1 MAHWETIQDRSSY
14 ISQVRLVPPKNHSVE
29 RGNGIFE
36 AVSKSSISITTTKS
50 YISHTHHA
58 KNSKSLFKSMPLKLL
73 LLVFVL
79 TTTTSLYWQCS
90 RPGSEINTICSRVN
104 NSLNMQHFWNEDA
117 KASLHQSYVR
127 VTQPLII
134 KLNNAYHWI
143 DTADAI
149 QRLGNSAEPLMHLP
163 QKIAQEYVKPFW
175 ELVTKYTNLW
185 RQQLDDY
192 VEYGNPA
199 VDHPV
204 AEVDSVD
211 TMVEEKIKKTARRI
225 LEYIDQLNKDNV
237 KAGMDG
243 ELAKRKAQ
251 EIIKDIKEE
260 ANALK
265 RQKLEALVLDKDDDL
280 LEYEVKSILEV
291 AQWEKDQ
298 LQRELVLLQ
307 SRLAVED
314 TGDKDLHLGTALKL
328 EIEYLR
334 ANAEN
339 KVRERAKEAILHLQE
354 DEATFTTVMKDRI
367 HSTQR
372 DALKNLRQ
380 VYRNI
385 YQTNQIIDNLA

>member
-1 MAHWETIQDRSSY
+1 MRPDIYSLIVA
-14 ISQVRLVPPKNHSVE
+14 
-29 RGNGIFE
+29 NGPFL
-36 AVSKSSISITTTKS
+36 TPFQ
-50 YISHTHHA
+50 
-58 KNSKSLFKSMPLKLL
+58 SKSLFKSMPLKLL
-73 LLVFVL
+73 LLFLVL
-79 TTTTSLYWQCS
+79 TTAISLYWQCS
-90 RPGSEINTICSRVN
+90 RPENETNTICSRVN
-104 NSLNMQHFWNEDA
+104 NSLNMQHLWREDA

-127 VTQPLII
+127 VTRPLII

-143 DTADAI
+143 DTADAF

-175 ELVTKYTNLW
+175 ELVKEKVTKYTNLW

-199 VDHPV
+199 VEHPIV
-204 AEVDSVD
+204 QQVESVD

-225 LEYIDQLNKDNV
+225 LEYIDQLNKENA

-265 RQKLEALVLDKDDDL
+265 RQKLEVLVLDKNDDL

-291 AQWEKDQ
+291 AQWEKEQ
-298 LQRELVLLQ
+298 LQRELALLQ
-307 SRLAVED
+307 SRLIVED
-314 TGDKDLHLGTALKL
+314 TGDKNLHLGAALKL
-328 EIEYLR
+328 EVEYLR

-339 KVRERAKEAILHLQE
+339 KVRERAKEAILHLME
-354 DEATFTTVMKDRI
+354 NEETFSSAIKDRI
-367 HSTQR
+367 HSIQR

>member
-90 RPGSEINTICSRVN
+90 RPGSETNTICSRVN
-104 NSLNMQHFWNEDA
+104 NSLNMQHFWN

-175 ELVTKYTNLW
+175 ELVIKYTNLW

-199 VDHPV
+199 VDRPV

-243 ELAKRKAQ
+243 KLAKRKAQ

-328 EIEYLR
+328 EVEYLR

-372 DALKNLRQ
+372 DAFKNLRQ